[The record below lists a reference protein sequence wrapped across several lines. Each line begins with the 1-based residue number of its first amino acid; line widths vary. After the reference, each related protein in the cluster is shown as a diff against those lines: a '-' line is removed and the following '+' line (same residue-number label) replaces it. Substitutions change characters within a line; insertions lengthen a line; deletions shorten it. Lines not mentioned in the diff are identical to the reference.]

1 MKKNKQEIFGKNV
14 KLIHGIR
21 NKKMLK
27 LGKAGEKY
35 INYYCAEK

>member
-27 LGKAGEKY
+27 Y
-35 INYYCAEK
+35 IKG